1 MENNANM
8 ENFSAEL
15 AFIPLFNLAL
25 QQNAL
30 PVIYGL
36 KLFNNTDKTIEN
48 LNCIFSATPEFIHEK
63 RLRYKRLIHMKS
75 WCLTDWI

>member
-30 PVIYGL
+30 PVIYEL
-36 KLFNNTDKTIEN
+36 KLINNTDKTIEN
-48 LNCIFSATPEFIHEK
+48 LNCIFLTILSSPFITRGIISTK
-63 RLRYKRLIHMKS
+63 
-75 WCLTDWI
+75 